1 MEQNGI
7 FTGVDGIINMKGTLK
22 GKVLTLEIDLTK
34 NYGPSKSGK
43 TMTCASTGGFKKVP
57 GTAHSINLNVNM
69 KEAI

>member
-1 MEQNGI
+1 
-7 FTGVDGIINMKGTLK
+7 MKGTLK